1 MHFISRPWTRPHRL
15 KCLASILALSATIMP
30 PSPGL
35 AQTVQRVVP
44 VAVRVLPPMVEQIN
58 GHLTGFSIDLWNAIA
73 NRLHWTSEFEIVP
86 NVQLQLAHV
95 SLHGADV
102 GVGAIS
108 ITAERIADYDFSQ
121 PILNAG
127 SPFW

>member
-1 MHFISRPWTRPHRL
+1 
-15 KCLASILALSATIMP
+15 
-30 PSPGL
+30 
-35 AQTVQRVVP
+35 
-44 VAVRVLPPMVEQIN
+44 MVEQIN